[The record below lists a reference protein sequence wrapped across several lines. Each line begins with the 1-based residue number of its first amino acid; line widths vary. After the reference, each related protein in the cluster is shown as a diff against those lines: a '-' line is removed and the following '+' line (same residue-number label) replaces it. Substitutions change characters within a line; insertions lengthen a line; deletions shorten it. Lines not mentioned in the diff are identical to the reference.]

1 MERVPKGTVLFGS
14 LFEKGAKQNRPLW
27 HPFSDY
33 LSEVFPGRVIKI
45 AVNAGLGCPNRDGT
59 LGREGCIYCNN
70 QSFNPSYAFSDTDGS
85 ITAQLEKG
93 VKFNSRKGECYGYLA
108 YFQSYTNTYGP
119 TDKLIGLYEE
129 ALQFP
134 GVKGLVIAT
143 RPDSIKPDLADWFE
157 QRFGRKAPAGHPH
170 LLVEIGIESTLDR
183 TLQLINRHHTYQR
196 AVDCIND
203 LNERGIDT
211 GAHLI
216 LGLPGETEQDWMAHA
231 KRVSALP
238 VKTLKLHQLQVV
250 KGTAL
255 ARMYEKEPF
264 KLFTAQEY
272 AQVVASF
279 IKTARKDLYYD
290 RFVSETP
297 KDMLIA
303 PSWGIKPQA
312 FNHMVE
318 QILASD

>member
-1 MERVPKGTVLFGS
+1 MQT
-14 LFEKGAKQNRPLW
+14 
-27 HPFSDY
+27 FSDY
-33 LSEVFPGRVIKI
+33 LSGVFPGRVIKI
-45 AVNAGLGCPNRDGT
+45 AVNAGLGCPNR
-59 LGREGCIYCNN
+59 GRCIYCNN
-70 QSFNPSYAFSDTDGS
+70 LAFNPSYAANDASGS
-85 ITAQLEKG
+85 FTAQLAEG
-93 VKFNSRKGECYGYLA
+93 IKFNSRKGECYGYLA

-119 TDKLIGLYEE
+119 TGKLIELYEE
-129 ALQFP
+129 ALRYP

-157 QRFGRKAPAGHPH
+157 LRFGRKAPAGHPH
-170 LLVEIGIESTLDR
+170 LLIEIGIESTLDR
-183 TLQLINRHHTYQR
+183 TLQLINRNHTYQC

-203 LNERGIDT
+203 LNDRGIDT

-216 LGLPGETEQDWMAHA
+216 LGLPGETEQDYMTHA
-231 KRVSALP
+231 ERISALP
-238 VKTLKLHQLQVV
+238 IKTLKLHQLQVV

-255 ARMYEKEPF
+255 AKMYEKEPF

-272 AQVVASF
+272 AQVVANF

-303 PSWGIKPQA
+303 PSWGLKPHE
-312 FNHMVE
+312 FNR
-318 QILASD
+318 LLTGN

>member
-1 MERVPKGTVLFGS
+1 MG
-14 LFEKGAKQNRPLW
+14 
-27 HPFSDY
+27 DY
-33 LSEVFPGRVIKI
+33 LNGVFPGRVIKI
-45 AVNAGLGCPNRDGT
+45 SVNAELGCPNRDGT
-59 LGREGCIYCNN
+59 LGRDGCIYCNN
-70 QSFNPSYAFSDTDGS
+70 LSFNPSYAANDASGS
-85 ITAQLEKG
+85 ITAQLADG

-119 TDKLIGLYEE
+119 TDKLIRLYEE
-129 ALQFP
+129 ALQYP

-157 QRFGRKAPAGHPH
+157 LRFGRKAPSGHPH

-183 TLQLINRHHTYQR
+183 TLQLINRHHTYQC

-216 LGLPGETEQDWMAHA
+216 LGLPGETEQDWMTHA
-231 KRVSALP
+231 DRISALP
-238 VKTLKLHQLQVV
+238 IKTLKLHQLQVV

-255 ARMYEKEPF
+255 AQMYEQDHTSIR
-264 KLFTAQEY
+264 LFETPQEY
-272 AQVVASF
+272 AAVVSAF
-279 IKTARKDLYYD
+279 IKRARRDLYYD

-297 KDMLIA
+297 KSLLIA
-303 PSWGIKPQA
+303 PAWGIKPQI
-312 FNHMVE
+312 FNQMVKNAAKGSFNN
-318 QILASD
+318 ASERTIHTGCNDLQPQSD

>member
-1 MERVPKGTVLFGS
+1 MQS
-14 LFEKGAKQNRPLW
+14 
-27 HPFSDY
+27 FSDY
-33 LSEVFPGRVIKI
+33 LSGVFPGKVIKVAI
-45 AVNAGLGCPNRDGT
+45 NAGLGCPNR
-59 LGREGCIYCNN
+59 GRCIYCNN
-70 QSFNPSYAFSDTDGS
+70 LAFNPSYAALDDSGS

-93 VKFNSRKGECYGYLA
+93 IRFNSRKGDCYGYLA

-119 TDKLIGLYEE
+119 TDKLIELYEE
-129 ALQFP
+129 ALRFP

-157 QRFGRKAPAGHPH
+157 LRFGPKAPAEHPH

-183 TLQLINRHHTYQR
+183 TLQLINRHHTYQC
-196 AVDCIND
+196 AVDCIKD

-216 LGLPGETEQDWMAHA
+216 LGLPGETEQDWMTHA
-231 KRVSALP
+231 ERISALP
-238 VKTLKLHQLQVV
+238 IKTLKLHQLQVV

-272 AQVVASF
+272 AKVVANF
-279 IKTARKDLYYD
+279 IKTARQDLYYD

-303 PSWGIKPQA
+303 PAWGLKPQE
-312 FNHMVE
+312 FNR
-318 QILASD
+318 LLTGD

>member
-1 MERVPKGTVLFGS
+1 MQT
-14 LFEKGAKQNRPLW
+14 
-27 HPFSDY
+27 FSDY
-33 LSEVFPGRVIKI
+33 LSGVFPGRVIKI

-59 LGREGCIYCNN
+59 LGRDGCIYCNN
-70 QSFNPSYAFSDTDGS
+70 LSFNPSYAANDLSGS

-93 VKFNSRKGECYGYLA
+93 IKFNSRKGECWGYLA

-129 ALQFP
+129 ALQYP

-157 QRFGRKAPAGHPH
+157 HRFGRKAPAGHPH
-170 LLVEIGIESTLDR
+170 LLVEIGVESTLDR
-183 TLQLINRHHTYQR
+183 TLQLINRHHTYLC

-216 LGLPGETEQDWMAHA
+216 LGLPGETEQDYLTHA
-231 KRVSALP
+231 ERISALLI
-238 VKTLKLHQLQVV
+238 KTIKLHQLQVV

-255 ARMYEKEPF
+255 ARMYAQNPSGIR
-264 KLFTAQEY
+264 LFNTPQEY
-272 AQVVASF
+272 AAVVRDF
-279 IKTARKDLYYD
+279 INRARKDLYYD

-297 KDMLIA
+297 QSLLMA
-303 PSWGIKPQA
+303 PAWGIKPQT
-312 FNHMVE
+312 FN
-318 QILASD
+318 QIIIQ

>member
-1 MERVPKGTVLFGS
+1 MLTMG
-14 LFEKGAKQNRPLW
+14 
-27 HPFSDY
+27 DY
-33 LSEVFPGRVIKI
+33 LSGVFPGRVIKI
-45 AVNAGLGCPNRDGT
+45 AVNTGLGCPNRDGT
-59 LGREGCIYCNN
+59 LGRDGCIYCNN
-70 QSFNPSYAFSDTDGS
+70 LSFNPSYAANDASGS

-93 VKFNSRKGECYGYLA
+93 IKFNSRKGDCYGYLA

-129 ALQFP
+129 ALQYP

-157 QRFGRKAPAGHPH
+157 HRFGRKATHGHPH
-170 LLVEIGIESTLDR
+170 LLVEIGVESTLDR
-183 TLQLINRHHTYQR
+183 TLQLINRHHTYQC

-216 LGLPGETEQDWMAHA
+216 LGLPGETEQDYLTHA
-231 KRVSALP
+231 DRISALP
-238 VKTLKLHQLQVV
+238 IKTLKLHQLQVV

-255 ARMYEKEPF
+255 ARMYAQDPSGII
-264 KLFTAQEY
+264 LFNTPQEY
-272 AQVVASF
+272 AAVVRDF
-279 IKTARKDLYYD
+279 INRARKDLYYD

-297 KDMLIA
+297 QSLLIA
-303 PSWGIKPQA
+303 PAWGIKPQA
-312 FNHMVE
+312 FN
-318 QILASD
+318 QIIIQ

>member
-1 MERVPKGTVLFGS
+1 MEYRTM
-14 LFEKGAKQNRPLW
+14 N
-27 HPFSDY
+27 DY
-33 LSEVFPGRVIKI
+33 LSGVFPGRVIKI

-59 LGREGCIYCNN
+59 LGHDGCIYCNN
-70 QSFNPSYAFSDTDGS
+70 QSFNPAYAANDLSGS
-85 ITAQLEKG
+85 ITAQLAEG

-119 TDKLIGLYEE
+119 NERLIELYEE
-129 ALQFP
+129 ALRFP

-143 RPDSIKPDLADWFE
+143 RPDCIKPDLADWFE

-183 TLQLINRHHTYQR
+183 TLQLINRHHIYQC

-211 GAHLI
+211 GAHII
-216 LGLPGETEQDWMAHA
+216 LGLPGETEQDWMTHA
-231 KRVSALP
+231 DRISALP
-238 VKTLKLHQLQVV
+238 IKTLKLHQLQVV

-255 ARMYEKEPF
+255 ARMYEQNPTSIP
-264 KLFTAQEY
+264 LFNTPQEY
-272 AQVVASF
+272 AAVVSAF
-279 IKTARKDLYYD
+279 IERARRDLCYD

-297 KDMLIA
+297 KSLLIA
-303 PSWGIKPQA
+303 PAWGIKPHS
-312 FNHMVE
+312 FNQM
-318 QILASD
+318 LKK

>member
-1 MERVPKGTVLFGS
+1 MQTF
-14 LFEKGAKQNRPLW
+14 A
-27 HPFSDY
+27 DY
-33 LSEVFPGRVIKI
+33 LSGVFPGRVIKI

-70 QSFNPSYAFSDTDGS
+70 KSFNPSYAANDLSGS

-119 TDKLIGLYEE
+119 TDKLIELYEE
-129 ALQFP
+129 ALRYP

-157 QRFGRKAPAGHPH
+157 LRFGRKAPTEHPH
-170 LLVEIGIESTLDR
+170 LLVEIGIESTMDR
-183 TLQLINRHHTYQR
+183 TLKLINRHHTYQC
-196 AVDCIND
+196 AVDSIND

-216 LGLPGETEQDWMAHA
+216 LGLPGETEQDFLTHA
-231 KRVSALP
+231 ERISALP
-238 VKTLKLHQLQVV
+238 IKTIKLHQLQVV

-255 ARMYEKEPF
+255 ARMYEQDPSAIR
-264 KLFTAQEY
+264 LFNTPQEY
-272 AQVVASF
+272 AAVVKDF
-279 IKTARKDLYYD
+279 IVRARNDLYYD

-303 PSWGIKPQA
+303 PAWGIKPQD
-312 FNHMVE
+312 FMSFIT
-318 QILASD
+318 Q

>member
-1 MERVPKGTVLFGS
+1 MQT
-14 LFEKGAKQNRPLW
+14 
-27 HPFSDY
+27 FSDY
-33 LSEVFPGRVIKI
+33 LSGVFPGRVIKI
-45 AVNAGLGCPNRDGT
+45 AVNAGLGCPNR
-59 LGREGCIYCNN
+59 GRCIYCNN
-70 QSFNPSYAFSDTDGS
+70 LAFNPSYAATDTSGS

-93 VKFNSRKGECYGYLA
+93 VKFNSRKGDCYGYLA

-119 TDKLIGLYEE
+119 TDKLIQLYEE
-129 ALQFP
+129 ALRFP

-157 QRFGRKAPAGHPH
+157 LRFGRKAPAGHPH
-170 LLVEIGIESTLDR
+170 LLIEIGIESTLDR
-183 TLQLINRHHTYQR
+183 TLELINRNHTYQC

-216 LGLPGETEQDWMAHA
+216 LGLPGETHQDWMAHA
-231 KRVSALP
+231 ERISALP
-238 VKTLKLHQLQVV
+238 IKTLKLHQLQVV

-272 AQVVASF
+272 AQVVSNF

-297 KDMLIA
+297 KDLLIA
-303 PSWGIKPQA
+303 PSWGLKPQE
-312 FNHMVE
+312 FNR
-318 QILASD
+318 LLTGD

>member
-1 MERVPKGTVLFGS
+1 MMRIADNTSPKCT
-14 LFEKGAKQNRPLW
+14 KGDRPHWYHLA
-27 HPFSDY
+27 DY
-33 LSEVFPGRVIKI
+33 LSEIFPGKVIKI

-59 LGREGCIYCNN
+59 LGRDGCIYCNN
-70 QSFNPSYAFSDTDGS
+70 LSFNPAYAFSDTSGS

-93 VKFNSRKGECYGYLA
+93 VKFNSRKGEYWGYLA

-119 TDKLIGLYEE
+119 TDKLIELYEE
-129 ALQFP
+129 ALRFP
-134 GVKGLVIAT
+134 DVKGLVIAT

-157 QRFGRKAPAGHPH
+157 HRFGRLAPSGHPH

-183 TLQLINRHHTYQR
+183 TLQLINRHHTYQC

-216 LGLPGETEQDWMAHA
+216 LGLPGETEQDFMTHA
-231 KRVSALP
+231 ERISALP
-238 VKTLKLHQLQVV
+238 IKTIKLHQLQVV

-255 ARMYEKEPF
+255 ARMYEQDPSGI
-264 KLFTAQEY
+264 KLFNTPQEY
-272 AQVVASF
+272 AAVVSAF
-279 IKTARKDLYYD
+279 IKRARRDLCYD

-297 KDMLIA
+297 KSMLIA
-303 PSWGIKPQA
+303 PAWGIKPQA
-312 FNHMVE
+312 FNQM
-318 QILASD
+318 I